1 MEELEE
7 DPPKLLGCKF
17 WPGAEML
24 PLMTDAQH
32 AAAAAVAVAMTVE
45 RPAGLEDSE
54 MCRALV
60 ELP

>member
-1 MEELEE
+1 
-7 DPPKLLGCKF
+7 
-17 WPGAEML
+17 ML